1 MPDVNPGAPRRTP
14 VLAGNWKM
22 NKGPAATRT
31 FCDAFLRLYGARSDR
46 SVWFFPPAIAVNTAV
61 DALRAR
67 PDIAVGVQN
76 VYWERS
82 GAFTGETSAAM
93 AAEAGARIVLV
104 GHSERRHVFGETDDQ
119 VARKVAAAL
128 AEGLDVLV
136 CVGET
141 LEERNTGRLE
151 AVLGRQLDAALGA
164 ARESMARLSVAYEP
178 VWAIGTGVNA
188 TPDDAAAAHAFLRD
202 RMAAATDT
210 GTAANVP
217 VLYGGSVNP
226 DNARALL
233 AASNVDGLLVGGA
246 SLKPESFAAIAATQ
260 AT

>member
-1 MPDVNPGAPRRTP
+1 
-14 VLAGNWKM
+14 
-22 NKGPAATRT
+22 
-31 FCDAFLRLYGARSDR
+31 
-46 SVWFFPPAIAVNTAV
+46 
-61 DALRAR
+61 
-67 PDIAVGVQN
+67 
-76 VYWERS
+76 
-82 GAFTGETSAAM
+82 
-93 AAEAGARIVLV
+93 
-104 GHSERRHVFGETDDQ
+104 
-119 VARKVAAAL
+119 VAAAL

-233 AASNVDGLLVGGA
+233 AASNVDGLLVGGE